1 MHCGNIQEANK
12 TEFRKAKLRFDIKTN
27 RKISENRY
35 DKRREGI
42 AK

>member
-1 MHCGNIQEANK
+1 MHCGKIQEVNK
-12 TEFRKAKLRFDIKTN
+12 TDFRKAKLRFDIRTN

-35 DKRREGI
+35 DKHKEGI